1 MDRVEHKPIKNASN
15 RTLETMLKRLIHTI
29 KPFDFVYQHDA
40 MDCGPTCL
48 VMVARHY
55 GKKYYIRQVR
65 DECFLG
71 KDGAS
76 LLGIEEGAIHMGFET
91 MAVKIEV
98 ETLVEKAPLP
108 CILFWDDGHYVV
120 LYDIKK
126 HPITKK
132 ESFKIADPSHGRI
145 TLPREDFEKLWL
157 KENGGVALFLQ
168 PTEAFYEKE
177 VAKEKAFSWNFL
189 FKFLKPY
196 KREMGILGAGLAV
209 TSFFTLIFPFLTK
222 ALIDTGVSTGNLDF
236 VFIILLAQIFL
247 FLSSSVVEI
256 VKSWVLIFI
265 NSKINITIVSDFLNK
280 IILLPFS
287 FFDSRQLGDFSQRIQ
302 DHERIEEFL
311 TSQSLMVVFS
321 SLNFLVFFLVLTYYD
336 YKILLVYSSL
346 TIFAVLWSLF
356 FLKKME
362 KIDYYQFNYK
372 TESQQSV
379 FELINGIQEVKLNG
393 MERYRIS
400 KWRKSQIK
408 LFKINL
414 RSLKLDQ
421 IQLMGYDFINQLK
434 NIVVIFIAAR
444 EVILGN
450 ITLGALL
457 SISYIIGQMNSPV
470 DQLIEFFR
478 SWQFAKLSLER
489 LYEVQLVENE
499 VQTSDIP
506 LYEETEVAVIKLSKG
521 ITLNNVAFQ
530 YYGPRSPYVLH
541 NINFNIPK
549 GKTTAIVGESGSGKT
564 TLMKLLLK
572 FYDPIHG
579 NITYENNN
587 LKDISAKDLRKNCGI
602 VLQDGFLFSD
612 TLERNIVTGDE
623 DVDQKQLQKA
633 LHIANLEEFVSS
645 LPSGLQTIVGSN
657 GNGLSGGQRQ
667 RVFIARAVYKNP
679 HFIFFDEA
687 TSALDAEN
695 EKIIYENLDEF
706 FKGKTVVKIAHRL
719 STVKNADQI
728 IVLKKGNIVEK
739 GTHDE
744 LVSTRGYYF
753 NLVKNQLE
761 LSA

>member
-1 MDRVEHKPIKNASN
+1 
-15 RTLETMLKRLIHTI
+15 MLQQLRNSL
-29 KPFDFVYQHDA
+29 KPFEFVYQHDV
-40 MDCGPTCL
+40 MDCGPACL
-48 VMVARHY
+48 VMIARYH

-71 KDGAS
+71 KDGS
-76 LLGIEEGAIHMGFET
+76 NLLGIEEGAIKMGFET
-91 MAVKIEV
+91 MPVKITIDE
-98 ETLVEKAPLP
+98 LIQKAPLP
-108 CILFWDDGHYVV
+108 CILFWDNGHYVV
-120 LYDIKK
+120 LYKVKK
-126 HPITKK
+126 HPITNKV
-132 ESFKIADPSHGRI
+132 SFKIADPSHGKI
-145 TLPREDFEKLWL
+145 TIDQVNFEKMWL
-157 KENGGVALFLQ
+157 QQDKGIALFLN
-168 PTEAFYEKE
+168 PTEAFHDKE
-177 VAKEKAFSWNFL
+177 IIKEKAFSFA
-189 FKFLKPY
+189 FIYKFLKPY
-196 KREMGILGAGLAV
+196 KREISILGLGLGV

-222 ALIDTGVSTGNLDF
+222 ALIDIGVESKNLNF
-236 VFIILLAQIFL
+236 VFIILLAQVFL
-247 FLSSSVVEI
+247 FLSSTLVEI
-256 VKSWVLIFI
+256 VKSWVLVYI

-311 TSQSLMVVFS
+311 TSQSLMVIFS
-321 SLNFLVFFLVLTYYD
+321 SLNFLVFFFVLTYYD
-336 YKILLVYSSL
+336 FKILVIYSSL
-346 TIFAVLWSLF
+346 TLLAIIWSLV
-356 FLKKME
+356 FLKKLE
-362 KIDYYQFNYK
+362 KIDYYRFNYK
-372 TESQQSV
+372 SESQQSV
-379 FELINGIQEVKLNG
+379 FELINGIEEVKLNN

-400 KWRKSQIK
+400 RWKKSQIK

-414 RSLKLDQ
+414 RALKLDQ

-457 SISYIIGQMNSPV
+457 SISYIIGQMNSPIN
-470 DQLIEFFR
+470 QLIEFFR

-489 LYEVQLVENE
+489 LYEVQNIENE
-499 VQTSDIP
+499 VQNHHVL
-506 LYEETEVAVIKLSKG
+506 LYENNNHTTTTPKG
-521 ITLNNVAFQ
+521 IAVNNVSFQ
-530 YYGPRSPYVLH
+530 YSGPRSPYVLE
-541 NINFNIPK
+541 NIDFNIPK

-572 FYDPIHG
+572 FYNPIEG
-579 NITYENNN
+579 TIKYDNDN
-587 LKDISAKDLRKNCGI
+587 LVDISAKDLRKNCGI

-612 TLERNIVTGDE
+612 TLERNIVTGDAE
-623 DVDQKQLQKA
+623 VDPKQLQKA
-633 LHIANLEEFVSS
+633 LHIANLEEFVST
-645 LPSGLQTIVGSN
+645 LPSGLQTMVGSN

-695 EKIIYENLDEF
+695 EKIIYEHLDSF

-728 IVLKKGNIVEK
+728 IVLKKGHIVER
-739 GTHDE
+739 GTHTE
-744 LVSTRGYYF
+744 LVKTKGYYF